1 MLKLAGGVLIMAAS
15 LLAGMSAAEH
25 VQDEYEAMRH
35 IRGVLY
41 ALRSEILYS
50 RSCLGEAFGKIAGE
64 VGAPFDQWLSGMAE
78 QMQERDGIPFSVIW
92 KNGMSV
98 ISAGSR
104 LPGKEKERLEMLGM
118 ELGSIDME
126 AQIRSLDLY
135 LEELRLSM
143 EEKREGMKT
152 RIRLCR
158 CLGLMGG
165 LFLSILLI

>member
-1 MLKLAGGVLIMAAS
+1 MLKLAGAVLIMAAS

-104 LPGKEKERLEMLGM
+104 LPGRKKNGWKCWEWSLAVLIWRR
-118 ELGSIDME
+118 
-126 AQIRSLDLY
+126 RSAVWIFIWK
-135 LEELRLSM
+135 SF
-143 EEKREGMKT
+143 G
-152 RIRLCR
+152 
-158 CLGLMGG
+158 CLWKKKGKG
-165 LFLSILLI
+165 